1 MIDSLRSGGIFDFE
15 KKEVRLQEILEA
27 LNDPSVW
34 EDLEKSQEL
43 NKERSQLEKTMNQ
56 VSSIEQR
63 LQDSEVLLEL
73 SISEKDEEILTELTN
88 EINICEGEISKL
100 EQQRMFSGEMDSSS
114 AFLDI
119 QAGSGGTEAQDWAN
133 MLLRMYLR
141 YCESNNFNAE
151 LIESSPGEVAGI
163 KECNNSYHW

>member
-73 SISEKDEEILTELTN
+73 SISEKDE
-88 EINICEGEISKL
+88 
-100 EQQRMFSGEMDSSS
+100 
-114 AFLDI
+114 
-119 QAGSGGTEAQDWAN
+119 
-133 MLLRMYLR
+133 
-141 YCESNNFNAE
+141 
-151 LIESSPGEVAGI
+151 
-163 KECNNSYHW
+163 

>member
-73 SISEKDEEILTELTN
+73 SISEKDVEILMELTN
-88 EINICEGEISKL
+88 EINILS
-100 EQQRMFSGEMDSSS
+100 
-114 AFLDI
+114 
-119 QAGSGGTEAQDWAN
+119 
-133 MLLRMYLR
+133 
-141 YCESNNFNAE
+141 
-151 LIESSPGEVAGI
+151 LIHI
-163 KECNNSYHW
+163 

>member
-1 MIDSLRSGGIFDFE
+1 MIDFLRSGGIFDFDQ
-15 KKEVRLQEILEA
+15 KELRLQEILEA

-43 NKERSQLEKTMNQ
+43 NKERSRLEKAMNQ
-56 VSSIEQR
+56 VTSIEQR

-73 SISEKDEEILTELTN
+73 SVSEKDEEILLELSN
-88 EINICEGEISKL
+88 EIKLCEDEISKL

-141 YCESNNFNAE
+141 YCESNNLS
-151 LIESSPGEVAGI
+151 LIHI
-163 KECNNSYHW
+163 

>member
-88 EINICEGEISKL
+88 EINICEGEIS
-100 EQQRMFSGEMDSSS
+100 
-114 AFLDI
+114 
-119 QAGSGGTEAQDWAN
+119 
-133 MLLRMYLR
+133 
-141 YCESNNFNAE
+141 
-151 LIESSPGEVAGI
+151 
-163 KECNNSYHW
+163 

>member
-1 MIDSLRSGGIFDFE
+1 MIDFLRSGGIFDFDQ
-15 KKEVRLQEILEA
+15 KELRIQEILEA

-43 NKERSQLEKTMNQ
+43 NKERSRLEKAMNQ
-56 VSSIEQR
+56 VTSIEQR

-73 SISEKDEEILTELTN
+73 SVSEKDEEILLELSN
-88 EINICEGEISKL
+88 EIKLCEDEISKL

-119 QAGSGGTEAQDWAN
+119 QAGSGGTEAQD
-133 MLLRMYLR
+133 
-141 YCESNNFNAE
+141 
-151 LIESSPGEVAGI
+151 
-163 KECNNSYHW
+163 

>member
-1 MIDSLRSGGIFDFE
+1 MIDFLRSGGIFDFE

-73 SISEKDEEILTELTN
+73 SISEKD
-88 EINICEGEISKL
+88 
-100 EQQRMFSGEMDSSS
+100 
-114 AFLDI
+114 
-119 QAGSGGTEAQDWAN
+119 
-133 MLLRMYLR
+133 
-141 YCESNNFNAE
+141 
-151 LIESSPGEVAGI
+151 
-163 KECNNSYHW
+163 

>member
-63 LQDSEVLLEL
+63 LQESEVVVE
-73 SISEKDEEILTELTN
+73 
-88 EINICEGEISKL
+88 
-100 EQQRMFSGEMDSSS
+100 
-114 AFLDI
+114 
-119 QAGSGGTEAQDWAN
+119 
-133 MLLRMYLR
+133 
-141 YCESNNFNAE
+141 
-151 LIESSPGEVAGI
+151 
-163 KECNNSYHW
+163 